1 MLHKNSGKTRRS
13 FRLGKIFFHFVIG
26 EDPAAPLFARFWAV
40 NDTEIIAGICR
51 FSNKTGNSAI
61 SLILGPFKL
70 SIARLLPATA
80 QQNGAQP

>member
-13 FRLGKIFFHFVIG
+13 FRLGKIFFHFVVA
-26 EDPAAPLFARFWAV
+26 EDPSRPWWARFWAV

-51 FSNKTGNSAI
+51 FSNTTGKSAI

-70 SIARLLPATA
+70 SIARLPEATD